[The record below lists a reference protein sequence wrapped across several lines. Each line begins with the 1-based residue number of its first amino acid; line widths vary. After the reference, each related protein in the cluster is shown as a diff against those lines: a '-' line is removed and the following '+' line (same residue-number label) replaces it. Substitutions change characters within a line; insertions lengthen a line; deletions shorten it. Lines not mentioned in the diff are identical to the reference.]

1 MYLLK
6 NGYIIKDNKLIKK
19 DIYIKDNL
27 IVDKV
32 DNPKV
37 IDCTNLLISPGI
49 CDLHVHLRE
58 PGYESKETIK
68 SGTLSAAKGGV
79 TTLFAMP
86 NLKPYPDNLKD
97 LQYIIDLINKD
108 ALVNVYQYACITK
121 GEAGKELADI
131 KELSNYVL
139 GFSDD
144 GRGINDYKLLEEAL
158 LKIKEANKIICS
170 HAEDYNYPADSNL
183 NESEAV
189 RKEIACV
196 KNVGGAYHF
205 CHMSTKESFK
215 YIKEAKQE
223 GLKIS
228 CEVTPHHLFLNKD
241 MINDNPNFKMNPPL
255 RSEEDRL
262 ACINALIDG
271 TCEVIATDHAPHTKE
286 DKNKPYAK
294 ALNGIIGLETLVPL
308 VYTYLFK
315 NEILPLNKFNDL
327 LINNPRRIMGLDER
341 SLEVG
346 NVADI
351 ACFNIFE
358 KHKYAENEILS
369 KGKNSPFIGYELYGF
384 CKYTFVDGK
393 LVYGGE

>member
-97 LQYIIDLINKD
+97 LKYIMDLISKD
-108 ALVNVYQYACITK
+108 ALVKVYQYACITK

-144 GRGINDYKLLEEAL
+144 GKGINDYKLLEEAL
-158 LKIKEANKIICS
+158 FKIKEANKIICS

-315 NEILPLNKFNDL
+315 SEILPLNKFNDL

>member
-97 LQYIIDLINKD
+97 LKYIMDLISKD
-108 ALVNVYQYACITK
+108 ALVKVYQYACITK

-144 GRGINDYKLLEEAL
+144 GKGINDYKLLEEAL
-158 LKIKEANKIICS
+158 LEIKEANKIICS

-205 CHMSTKESFK
+205 CHMSTKESFE

-327 LINNPRRIMGLDER
+327 LINNPRRIMGLDAR

-346 NVADI
+346 NIADI

>member
-108 ALVNVYQYACITK
+108 ALVKVYQYACITK

-205 CHMSTKESFK
+205 CHMSTKESFE

>member
-97 LQYIIDLINKD
+97 LQYIIDLISKD
-108 ALVNVYQYACITK
+108 ALVKVYQYACITK

-144 GRGINDYKLLEEAL
+144 GKGINDYKLLEEAL
-158 LKIKEANKIICS
+158 FKIKEANKIICS

-205 CHMSTKESFK
+205 CHMSTKESFE

>member
-97 LQYIIDLINKD
+97 LKYIMDLISKD
-108 ALVNVYQYACITK
+108 ALVKVYQYACITK

-158 LKIKEANKIICS
+158 FKIKEANKIICS

-384 CKYTFVDGK
+384 CKYTFVNGK

>member
-97 LQYIIDLINKD
+97 LQYIIDLISKD
-108 ALVNVYQYACITK
+108 ALVKVYQYACITK

-131 KELSNYVL
+131 KELNNYVL

-158 LKIKEANKIICS
+158 LEIKEANKIICS

-205 CHMSTKESFK
+205 CHMSTKESFE

>member
-97 LQYIIDLINKD
+97 LKYIMDLISKD
-108 ALVNVYQYACITK
+108 ALVKVYQYACITK

-384 CKYTFVDGK
+384 CKYTFVNGK